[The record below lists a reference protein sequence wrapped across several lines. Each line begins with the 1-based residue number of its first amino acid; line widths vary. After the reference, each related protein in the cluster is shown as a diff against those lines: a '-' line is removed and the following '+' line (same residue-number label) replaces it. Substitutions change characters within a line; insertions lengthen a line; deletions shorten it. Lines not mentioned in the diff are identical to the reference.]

1 MALNLPNITTSNQQF
16 FNSYDGIQYDV
27 DPAVY
32 DQIYN
37 FFRGRTSSDLAAQEL
52 TQYLIIMTHNNQL
65 NPLNLL
71 PDLANNNIT
80 DIKALIITF
89 FNTIRDPYSKLGFT
103 NSTNTNYWVSRNI
116 IA

>member
-1 MALNLPNITTSNQQF
+1 MALSLPSETTSTQKF
-16 FNSYDGIQYDV
+16 FNSIDGIQYDV
-27 DPAVY
+27 NPAVY
-32 DQIYN
+32 DQVYN
-37 FFRGRTSSDLAAQEL
+37 FFRGRTTSDLAAQEL

-71 PDLANNNIT
+71 PDLANNNVT

-89 FNTIRDPYSKLGFT
+89 FNTIRDSYSKLGFT
-103 NSTNTNYWVSRNI
+103 NVTNTNYWVDRNI